1 MGLGKLHD
9 HSRQGHAGSTINHP
23 RAYDVLA
30 AVGFAGRRREVFTR
44 LAALSGAR
52 PGDRVLDVGCGTG
65 YLTRVLAPLIG
76 SAGRVVGVDPSP
88 QMVEHARRLAP
99 DNCSYVVGAGQALDL
114 ADGSFD
120 VVVTSL
126 AVHHMP
132 EEERGAAVREM
143 FRVLRPGGLLLVA
156 EFRRPANR
164 LLAGLLTAL
173 GGPAHRHSPRELLG
187 DLIPRAGFH
196 VEDEGELPP
205 LLFYVRARRPSISLT
220 S

>member
-1 MGLGKLHD
+1 MGLGNLHD
-9 HSRQGHAGSTINHP
+9 HSRQEHAGSTINHP

-30 AVGFAGRRREVFTR
+30 SLAFAGRRREVFTR

-76 SAGRVVGVDPSP
+76 PAGQVVGVDPAPS
-88 QMVEHARRLAP
+88 MVEHARRRAP
-99 DNCSYVVGAGQALDL
+99 ANCSYAVGVGQALDL
-114 ADGSFD
+114 ADESFD

-132 EEERGAAVREM
+132 EGERGAAVREM
-143 FRVLRPGGLLLVA
+143 FRVLRPGGRLLVV

-164 LLAGLLTAL
+164 WAAGLLGAL
-173 GGPAHRHSPRELLG
+173 AGPAHRHSPRDLLG
-187 DLIPRAGFH
+187 DLVPRAGFD
-196 VEDEGELPP
+196 VEAEGELPP
-205 LLFYVRARRPSISLT
+205 LLFYLRAGRPAT
-220 S
+220 SSAP

>member
-1 MGLGKLHD
+1 MGLGKLLHD
-9 HSRQGHAGSTINHP
+9 HARQGHAEGTINHP

-30 AVGFAGRRREVFTR
+30 SIGFAGRRREVFTR

-52 PGDRVLDVGCGTG
+52 PGDRALDVGCGTG

-88 QMVEHARRLAP
+88 SMVEYARRRAP
-99 DNCSYVVGAGQALDL
+99 ENCSYVVGEGQALDL
-114 ADGSFD
+114 PDRSFD

-132 EEERGAAVREM
+132 EAERGAAVREM
-143 FRVLRPGGLLLVA
+143 FRVLRPGGRLLVA

-164 LLAGLLTAL
+164 LLAGLLSL
-173 GGPAHRHSPRELLG
+173 VGGAAHRHSPRDLLG
-187 DLIPRAGFH
+187 ELIPRAGFH
-196 VEDEGELPP
+196 VEGEGDLPP
-205 LLFYVRARRPSISLT
+205 LLFYVRAVRPRA
-220 S
+220 